1 MPSPG
6 RNQELTNREGCGVTN
21 ELQGETQRPD
31 RMALCYLTIM
41 DWVVAFVLRVAGTE
55 QKQGRK
61 VDMPEPSLAS

>member
-1 MPSPG
+1 MPSPR

-21 ELQGETQRPD
+21 ELQGETQRLD

-41 DWVVAFVLRVAGTE
+41 DWVVGFVLRVAGTE

-61 VDMPEPSLAS
+61 VDMPEPSLVF